1 MRVQIRGLFGVVA
14 VLAIGGLLV
23 AGCGDDDETTTQTQ
37 PQTQTTGEGG
47 GPATLEIKMGDYYFD
62 PKNVTAQAGTTT
74 IEAPNVGKVEHE
86 LVLFKSNLNPA
97 KLPTKA
103 NGEVDEDKLEQ
114 TGNELVGEVE
124 AEPGETK
131 SGKFNLTAGKFVMI
145 CNIPGHY
152 EKGMYGSLTATE

>member
-1 MRVQIRGLFGVVA
+1 MRELFGVVA

-47 GPATLEIKMGDYYFD
+47 GPATLEIKMGDFYFD
-62 PKNVTAQAGTTT
+62 PKNVTAQAGPTT

-97 KLPTKA
+97 ELPTKA
-103 NGEVDEDKLEQ
+103 NGEVDEDKLVQ
-114 TGNELVGEVE
+114 TGNELVGEIE

-131 SGKFNLTAGKFVMI
+131 SGKFNLTAGKSVMV

-152 EKGMYGSLTATE
+152 EKGMYGSLTVSE